1 MYLKEVL
8 EVCRD
13 GDIIIYDRKNNGI
26 VSGSMYSDVFPFLS
40 YKVLDIS
47 TRGYDNIYITINYR
61 SDVGVQNEKTSD

>member
-26 VSGSMYSDVFPFLS
+26 VSGSMYADVSPYLS
-40 YKVLDIS
+40 YRVLDIS
-47 TRGYDNIYITINYR
+47 TRGYNCIYITIDYLEN
-61 SDVGVQNEKTSD
+61 DNEETSD